1 MPRLRQAVL
10 AARDLD
16 AAVDELRAALSLGEP
31 YADPGVAYFG
41 LRNAVMPL
49 GDTFVEVVSP
59 VQESTAAGRFLDRR
73 GDGAYMAMFQVEDL
87 IGARARAASL
97 DVREVWAIE
106 LDDISAVHLHPA
118 DMGAAIVSLDR
129 PVPPESWRWG
139 GPWQPHGEARTAGL
153 TLTARDP
160 EALGARWPNR
170 ARRPRPRRR
179 PGRGAAG
186 RRGRHRR
193 LPHQR
198 PGGRGD
204 HRGGRDLP
212 LQVTRRLS
220 RVEAGSRRSRRSP
233 PRSSA
238 GPSRALASPSRCSPA

>member
-16 AAVDELRAALSLGEP
+16 AAVGELRAALSLGEP
-31 YADPGVAYFG
+31 YADPGVASFG

-59 VQESTAAGRFLDRR
+59 VQEGTAAGRFLDRR

-87 IGARARAASL
+87 VGARARAASL

-160 EALGARWPNR
+160 EALGARWR
-170 ARRPRPRRR
+170 TVLGGLDLHGGRVEVR
-179 PGRGAAG
+179 PGEEDAIAAFHISGLAAG
-186 RRGRHRR
+186 EIHA
-193 LPHQR
+193 
-198 PGGRGD
+198 
-204 HRGGRDLP
+204 
-212 LQVTRRLS
+212 
-220 RVEAGSRRSRRSP
+220 AG
-233 PRSSA
+233 A
-238 GPSRALASPSRCSPA
+238 TFLCS